1 MADPEGLCI
10 LYRLSCEYE
19 HVSWCII
26 LQDRLCKIGLYIP
39 ITDLYYLAIVSYKIE
54 FVYPTTI
61 IHIEL

>member
-1 MADPEGLCI
+1 MSMCLGA
-10 LYRLSCEYE
+10 LYY
-19 HVSWCII
+19 
-26 LQDRLCKIGLYIP
+26 KIVCVRSDYIIP